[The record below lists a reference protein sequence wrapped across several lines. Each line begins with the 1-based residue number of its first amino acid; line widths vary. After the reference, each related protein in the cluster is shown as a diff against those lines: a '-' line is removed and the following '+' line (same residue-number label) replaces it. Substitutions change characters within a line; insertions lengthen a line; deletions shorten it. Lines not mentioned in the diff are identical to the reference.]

1 MKKILFIRHAKSDWS
16 SANLAD
22 IDRPL
27 NKRGKKDAPEMGRR
41 LGERKEKPNCIFR
54 SPSVRT
60 TQTIDLLSDTAN
72 WKEVEIKEKNWLYMA
87 TRRDFLAGIEDLENE
102 FDYVC
107 LCAHNPGTTDIVNY
121 LSGENI
127 YNMPTCAIALIEFNT
142 NDWAEVSGGTGK
154 LLFFDYPKNI

>member
-16 SANLAD
+16 FADLAD

-41 LGERKEKPNCIFR
+41 LCDRKEKPECIFR
-54 SPSVRT
+54 SPSMRT
-60 TQTIDLLSDTAN
+60 TQTIELLSDTAS
-72 WKEVEIKEKNWLYMA
+72 WQDVEIKEEDWLYMA
-87 TRRDFLAGIEDLENE
+87 SRKDFLVGIEKIKNE
-102 FDYVC
+102 IDFVC

-127 YNMPTCAIALIEFNT
+127 YNMPTCAIAIIEFNT
-142 NDWAEVSGGTGK
+142 DYWAEVSGGTGK
-154 LLFFDYPKNI
+154 LLLFDFPKNN